1 MEIRIERKAT
11 PRKVGVKDL
20 IVFTNG
26 KIGMVISDTKEY
38 TNINTIT
45 TLYSLLD
52 MDSGEIMNDMWHT
65 SIEDLIKEVQ
75 LDVSRVIPEEQCVLS
90 LLEGE

>member
-11 PRKVGVKDL
+11 PRKVNVKDL

-38 TNINTIT
+38 ANINTIT
-45 TLYSLLD
+45 TLYALLD
-52 MDSGEIMNDMWHT
+52 LDNGEIMSGVWHT
-65 SIEDLIKEVQ
+65 SIEDLIKDIQ
-75 LDVSRVIPEEQCVLS
+75 LDVSKVIPEGQCVLS